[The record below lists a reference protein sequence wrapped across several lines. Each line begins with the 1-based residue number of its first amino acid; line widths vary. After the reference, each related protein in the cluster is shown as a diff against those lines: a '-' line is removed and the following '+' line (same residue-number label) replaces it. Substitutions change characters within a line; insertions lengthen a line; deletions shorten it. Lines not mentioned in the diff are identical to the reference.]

1 MKILHYCQHVL
12 GIGHFLRSMEIAAA
26 FSRHSVFFVEGGDPL
41 PGFRAPAHVRRI
53 ALPPLRMDPEFQNLE
68 TAAGNIREVQARRTE
83 ILVDLW
89 KSVRPDVLLIELFP
103 FGRKRFQFELIPLL
117 EKNAASTHRA
127 LVVCSLRDILVEK
140 ADPEAYEEKVLSL
153 VNRYFDL
160 ILVHADPACV
170 RLDETFRRIADI
182 RPPVHYTGYVTR
194 SLPNP
199 SPPKVRGRIVLSTGG
214 GRVGIDF
221 IEAVFHAFSRL
232 GDPHMRLQV
241 HEGPFMEP
249 QDREALKERAAADP
263 RIVWR
268 PFSHE
273 FLKELA
279 QAELS
284 LSMAGYNT
292 CMDILASGVTALVY
306 PFPQNREQALR
317 ADRLESRGVL
327 RVIRSLEPERL
338 AAQIQETL
346 SSPRPSVQ
354 PLRTEGALETVRAI
368 ENFASRA

>member
-26 FSRHSVFFVEGGDPL
+26 FSAHKVFFVEGGDPL
-41 PGFRAPAHVRRI
+41 PGFHAPAHVQRI
-53 ALPPLRMDPEFQNLE
+53 ALPPLRMDPEFRNLE
-68 TAAGNIREVQARRTE
+68 AAEGDVREVQARRRE
-83 ILVDLW
+83 ILLDVW
-89 KSVRPDVLLIELFP
+89 KTVRPHVLLIELFP
-103 FGRKRFQFELIPLL
+103 FGRKRFRFELIPLL
-117 EKNAASTHRA
+117 EENAASVHRA
-127 LVVCSLRDILVEK
+127 RVVCSLRDILVEK
-140 ADPEAYEEKVLSL
+140 ADQEAYEEKVLCL

-170 RLDETFRRIADI
+170 RLDETFRRVSDM

-194 SLPNP
+194 SLPDP
-199 SPPKVRGRIVLSTGG
+199 PPPKVRGRIVLSTGG

-221 IEAVFHAFSRL
+221 MEAVFRAFFKIPQPELRL
-232 GDPHMRLQV
+232 HV

-249 QDREALKERAAADP
+249 GDRMGLSALSGADP
-263 RIVWR
+263 RISWH
-268 PFSHE
+268 PFCHE

-317 ADRLESRGVL
+317 SHRLESRGVL
-327 RVIRSLEPERL
+327 RVIRSLDPERL
-338 AAQIQETL
+338 AVEIQEALT
-346 SSPRPSVQ
+346 SPRPPME
-354 PLRTEGALETVRAI
+354 PLRTDGARETVRAI
-368 ENFASRA
+368 ENFAPRA